1 MNKVRNII
9 VIVIALLSVFVILQN
24 TQTVETR
31 LLFVTISMPR
41 ALLLIVTFLIGFVV
55 GVMVTSHWRSRTQK
69 AAS

>member
-1 MNKVRNII
+1 MNKARNII

-41 ALLLIVTFLIGFVV
+41 ALLLIVTFLVGFAV
-55 GVMVTSHWRSRTQK
+55 GVILTGHWRRRLEK
-69 AAS
+69 AAP